1 MDVLLLLVFAG
12 VILYVFGGMVVREDV
27 LGRRRD
33 RLKAREEERKRRA
46 LEDLISP
53 PRI

>member
-1 MDVLLLLVFAG
+1 MDVLLLVLFAG

-27 LGRRRD
+27 LGRRRE
-33 RLKAREEERKRRA
+33 RLEAREKERQRRA
-46 LEDLISP
+46 HEDLVSP